1 MTDIGGDSR
10 GVSDIEE
17 GEARDEGV
25 ELHEESER
33 LPDST
38 GGAEDGDFALG
49 DGGGGG
55 GEAAAEKRLLR
66 R

>member
-1 MTDIGGDSR
+1 MTDISGDSR
-10 GVSDIEE
+10 GVCDIEE

-38 GGAEDGDFALG
+38 GGPEDGDFALG
-49 DGGGGG
+49 DGGG
-55 GEAAAEKRLLR
+55 EAAVEKRLLR